1 MKSVLARLSSL
12 WRFPGWFPEIV
23 IIRSSRIRN
32 QVRML
37 ALAGLVGIVAGVGAI
52 GFYVA
57 TRVVEHYALGVLAGY
72 RPEPHPGGEPSMAWL
87 PPVTHALNRGSC
99 C

>member
-37 ALAGLVGIVAGVGAI
+37 ALAGLVGIVAGVGCDCLLCRHASRASTMRWAFSPVI
-52 GFYVA
+52 A
-57 TRVVEHYALGVLAGY
+57 QSLGRAVN
-72 RPEPHPGGEPSMAWL
+72 RRWPGC
-87 PPVTHALNRGSC
+87 RR
-99 C
+99 